1 MYQDK
6 MKILLANKFYY
17 RRGGDCIYMLNLE
30 QLLKAHGHEVA
41 VFAMDY
47 PENLDT
53 PWKKYFPKTMSKVKA
68 FTRPFGDGE
77 TKRKFSQLLDDFQ
90 PDVVHL
96 NNIHTQLSPIIA
108 ELAHEHGCRVVWT
121 LHDYKLLCP
130 RYDCLRESSGKLAN
144 CELCFNGDKKA
155 CLDYKCMKGSKL
167 ASFIGYREA
176 VTWNRERLEKATDV
190 FVCPSQFIADKMVQG
205 GFENTK
211 MKTICNFIDVEKCRF
226 SNTDCTENTES
237 SFLTTN
243 LTNKTNLANAVQDDV
258 EKIRSIREIRG
269 SSKNDMRGSSED
281 NIRGMDLPMKGEY
294 YCFIGRLSHE
304 KGARTLIEAANQL
317 PYKLV
322 VIGGGPLMDELKAEA
337 NDNVEFVGFKQ
348 WEDIKQ
354 LVGKAR
360 FSVIPSEW
368 YENNPLSVIE
378 AQCLGTPVL
387 GANIGG
393 IPELTE
399 YTFESGNVEDLKEK
413 IEGMWNATFDYNK
426 LASES
431 MARYDA
437 ESYYRQIMEVYK
449 K

>member
-1 MYQDK
+1 MASFRGSHCQPSKRLTFFANSDS

-96 NNIHTQLSPIIA
+96 NNIHTQLSPVIA
-108 ELAHEHGCRVVWT
+108 ELAHGYGCRVVWT

-130 RYDCLRESSGKLAN
+130 RYDCLREISGKLAN
-144 CELCFNGDKKA
+144 CELCFNGNKKA

-190 FVCPSQFIADKMVQG
+190 FVCPSQFMADKMVQG
-205 GFENTK
+205 GFEKRK

-226 SNTDCTENTES
+226 SNTERTENTE
-237 SFLTTN
+237 
-243 LTNKTNLANAVQDDV
+243 K
-258 EKIRSIREIRG
+258 
-269 SSKNDMRGSSED
+269 
-281 NIRGMDLPMKGEY
+281 Y

-317 PYKLV
+317 PYRLV
-322 VIGGGPLMDELKAEA
+322 VIGGGPLMDELKAVA
-337 NDNVEFVGFKQ
+337 KDNVEFVGFKQ